1 MKVGDLVKRVR
12 KRHWATGSDRQ
23 KIEESRFL
31 PKEQHVLGLV
41 IHEAKTIRDRM
52 TVMCRLGVQRW
63 FFKNCDLVLTGSD
76 NSRIDNKATTSEEEG
91 Y

>member
-12 KRHWATGSDRQ
+12 KRHWATGSDRR
-23 KIEESRFL
+23 KVEESRFL

-63 FFKNCDLVLTGSD
+63 FYKNCDLVLTGTDS
-76 NSRIDNKATTSEEEG
+76 STSNKTTVLQEEEH
-91 Y
+91 